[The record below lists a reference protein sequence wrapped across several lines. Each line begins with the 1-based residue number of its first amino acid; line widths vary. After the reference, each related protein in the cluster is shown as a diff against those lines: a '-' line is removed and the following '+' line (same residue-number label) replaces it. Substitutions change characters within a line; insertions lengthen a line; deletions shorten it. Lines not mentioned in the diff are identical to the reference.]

1 MIKPIIYPLRIKNGL
16 KRTGGQI
23 MAEKIE
29 IIDRTLQAIQTELKA
44 PKGQYNKFGNYKYRS
59 CEDIL
64 EAVKPI
70 LAKYG
75 ATIIITDDIEVRG
88 DRYYVR
94 ATAVL
99 RVGEKV
105 IGTTQAFAREPEEKR
120 GMDSSQITGTASSYA
135 RKYALNGLLL
145 IDDTKDEDSNELHEE
160 KSAKAATSQKK
171 TNIKTEEEMKA
182 TETQTIDSLALTA
195 VMARLAEMS
204 KQLGKTLDEEA
215 LCKMVGCESLDKMT
229 YPQLRVLNDN
239 IDKWMGVKK

>member
-1 MIKPIIYPLRIKNGL
+1 
-16 KRTGGQI
+16 

-70 LAKYG
+70 LAKHG
-75 ATIIITDDIEVRG
+75 ANLILTDDIDMRG
-88 DRYYVR
+88 DRFYVR

-105 IGTTQAFAREPEEKR
+105 IGTSTAFAREPEDKK
-120 GMDSSQITGTASSYA
+120 GMDASQITGTASSYA

-145 IDDTKDEDSNELHEE
+145 IDDTKDEDSNELREE
-160 KSAKAATSQKK
+160 KAAKASQKK
-171 TNIKTEEEMKA
+171 IKTEEEMKA
-182 TETQTIDSLALTA
+182 TETQTIDGLALTA
-195 VMARLAEMS
+195 VKARLEKAA
-204 KQLGKTLDEEA
+204 KHLGRTLDEEA

-229 YPQLRVLNDN
+229 YPQLRNLNDN
-239 IDKWMGVKK
+239 IDKWMGEKK

>member
-1 MIKPIIYPLRIKNGL
+1 
-16 KRTGGQI
+16 

-105 IGTTQAFAREPEEKR
+105 IGTTQAFAREPEDKK
-120 GMDSSQITGTASSYA
+120 GMDTSQITGTASSYA

-145 IDDTKDEDSNELHEE
+145 IDDTKDEDSNELREE
-160 KSAKAATSQKK
+160 KAAKAAASQKK

-182 TETQTIDSLALTA
+182 TEAQTIDSLALTA
-195 VMARLAEMS
+195 VKARLAETS

-229 YPQLRVLNDN
+229 YPQLRNLNTN
-239 IDKWMGVKK
+239 IDRWMKGEK

>member
-1 MIKPIIYPLRIKNGL
+1 
-16 KRTGGQI
+16 

-29 IIDRTLQAIQTELKA
+29 IIDRTLQVIQTELKA

-70 LAKYG
+70 LAKHG
-75 ATIIITDDIEVRG
+75 ANLILTDDIDMRG
-88 DRYYVR
+88 DRFYVR

-105 IGTTQAFAREPEEKR
+105 IGTSTAFAREPEDKR
-120 GMDSSQITGTASSYA
+120 GMDASQITGTASSYA

-145 IDDTKDEDSNELHEE
+145 IDDTKDEDSNELREE
-160 KSAKAATSQKK
+160 KAAKVASQKK

-182 TETQTIDSLALTA
+182 TETQTIDALALTA
-195 VMARLAEMS
+195 VKARLAETS

-229 YPQLRVLNDN
+229 YPQLRVLNEN
-239 IDKWMGVKK
+239 IDRWMGTKK

>member
-1 MIKPIIYPLRIKNGL
+1 
-16 KRTGGQI
+16 

-29 IIDRTLQAIQTELKA
+29 ITDRTLQAIQTELKA

-70 LAKYG
+70 LAKHG
-75 ATIIITDDIEVRG
+75 ANLILTDDIDMIGNRF
-88 DRYYVR
+88 YVR

-105 IGTTQAFAREPEEKR
+105 IGTSTAFAREPEDKK
-120 GMDSSQITGTASSYA
+120 GMDASQITGTASSYA

-145 IDDTKDEDSNELHEE
+145 IDDTKDEDSNELREE
-160 KSAKAATSQKK
+160 KATKAATSQKK
-171 TNIKTEEEMKA
+171 IKTEEEMKA

-195 VMARLAEMS
+195 VKARLAETS
-204 KQLGKTLDEEA
+204 KQLGRTLDEEA
-215 LCKMVGCESLDKMT
+215 LCKMIGCESLDKMT
-229 YPQLRVLNDN
+229 YPQLRILNDN

>member
-1 MIKPIIYPLRIKNGL
+1 
-16 KRTGGQI
+16 
-23 MAEKIE
+23 MAENVALIDMTLSKI
-29 IIDRTLQAIQTELKA
+29 QKELKA
-44 PKGQYNKFGNYKYRS
+44 PKGQFNKFGNYKYRS

-99 RVGEKV
+99 RVGDV
-105 IGTTQAFAREPEEKR
+105 VLGTTQAFAREPEEKR

-160 KSAKAATSQKK
+160 KAAKEEQKATSRK
-171 TNIKTEEEMKA
+171 TANKDKNPQAPEGEVKPEEEMTKPGDIITPAHVKA
-182 TETQTIDSLALTA
+182 VRARIETAA
-195 VMARLAEMS
+195 
-204 KQLGKTLDEEA
+204 KKGKNLDEPA
-215 LCKMVGCESLDKMT
+215 LCKMLKIESFEQMN
-229 YPQLRVLNDN
+229 YGQLNWFNNMMEKNGL
-239 IDKWMGVKK
+239 

>member
-1 MIKPIIYPLRIKNGL
+1 MIKPIIYPLRIKNGS

-105 IGTTQAFAREPEEKR
+105 IGTTQAFAREPEEKK

-145 IDDTKDEDSNELHEE
+145 IDDTKDEDSNELREE
-160 KSAKAATSQKK
+160 KAAKAVTSRRK
-171 TNIKTEEEMKA
+171 IKTEEEMKA
-182 TETQTIDSLALTA
+182 TETQTIDALALTA
-195 VMARLAEMS
+195 VKARLAETS

-229 YPQLRVLNDN
+229 YPQLRVLNEN

>member
-1 MIKPIIYPLRIKNGL
+1 
-16 KRTGGQI
+16 
-23 MAEKIE
+23 MAENVALIDMTLSKI
-29 IIDRTLQAIQTELKA
+29 QKELKA
-44 PKGQYNKFGNYKYRS
+44 PKGQFNKFGNYKYRS

-99 RVGEKV
+99 RVGDV
-105 IGTTQAFAREPEEKR
+105 VLGTTQAFAREPEEKR

-160 KSAKAATSQKK
+160 KAAKEEQKATSRK
-171 TNIKTEEEMKA
+171 TANKDKNPQAPEGEVKPEEEMTKPGDIITPAHVKA
-182 TETQTIDSLALTA
+182 
-195 VMARLAEMS
+195 VRARIEKAA
-204 KQLGKTLDEEA
+204 KNGKNLDEPA
-215 LCKMVGCESLDKMT
+215 LCKMLKINSFDEMNYG
-229 YPQLRVLNDN
+229 QLKWFNDMMEKN
-239 IDKWMGVKK
+239 GV

>member
-1 MIKPIIYPLRIKNGL
+1 
-16 KRTGGQI
+16 

-29 IIDRTLQAIQTELKA
+29 TIDRTLQAIQTELKA

-105 IGTTQAFAREPEEKR
+105 IGTTQAFAREPEDKK
-120 GMDSSQITGTASSYA
+120 GMDTSQITGTASSYA

-145 IDDTKDEDSNELHEE
+145 IDDTKDEDSNELREE
-160 KSAKAATSQKK
+160 KAAKAASQKK

-182 TETQTIDSLALTA
+182 TETQTIDALALTA
-195 VMARLAEMS
+195 VKARLAETS

-229 YPQLRVLNDN
+229 YPQLRILNDN
-239 IDKWMGVKK
+239 IDRWMGVKK

>member
-1 MIKPIIYPLRIKNGL
+1 
-16 KRTGGQI
+16 

-145 IDDTKDEDSNELHEE
+145 IDDTKDEDSNELREE
-160 KSAKAATSQKK
+160 KAAKAASQKK
-171 TNIKTEEEMKA
+171 TGIKTEEEMKA

-195 VMARLAEMS
+195 VKARLAETS

-229 YPQLRVLNDN
+229 YPQLRVLNEN

>member
-1 MIKPIIYPLRIKNGL
+1 
-16 KRTGGQI
+16 

-29 IIDRTLQAIQTELKA
+29 TIDRTLQAIQTELKA

-105 IGTTQAFAREPEEKR
+105 IGTTQAFAREPEDKK
-120 GMDSSQITGTASSYA
+120 GMDTSQITGTASSYA

-145 IDDTKDEDSNELHEE
+145 IDDTKDEDSNELREE
-160 KSAKAATSQKK
+160 KAAKAASQKK

-182 TETQTIDSLALTA
+182 TETQTIDALALTA
-195 VMARLAEMS
+195 VKARLAETS

-229 YPQLRVLNDN
+229 YPQLRILNDN

>member
-1 MIKPIIYPLRIKNGL
+1 
-16 KRTGGQI
+16 

-29 IIDRTLQAIQTELKA
+29 NIDRTLQAIQTELKA

-145 IDDTKDEDSNELHEE
+145 IDDTKDEDSNELREE
-160 KSAKAATSQKK
+160 KAAKAATSQKK
-171 TNIKTEEEMKA
+171 IKTEEEMKA

-195 VMARLAEMS
+195 VKARLAETS
-204 KQLGKTLDEEA
+204 KQLGKTLDEAA

-239 IDKWMGVKK
+239 IDRWMGAKK

>member
-1 MIKPIIYPLRIKNGL
+1 
-16 KRTGGQI
+16 

-105 IGTTQAFAREPEEKR
+105 IGTTQAFAREPEDKK
-120 GMDSSQITGTASSYA
+120 GMDTSQITGTASSYA

-145 IDDTKDEDSNELHEE
+145 IDDTKDEDSNELREE
-160 KSAKAATSQKK
+160 KAAKAATSQKK
-171 TNIKTEEEMKA
+171 IKTEEEMKA

-195 VMARLAEMS
+195 VKARLAETS

-229 YPQLRVLNDN
+229 YPQLRILNEN
-239 IDKWMGVKK
+239 IDRWMGAKK